1 MKTSE
6 LIRQLANIVEK
17 NGDIE
22 LSEVRIPSGHSSR
35 RGALLTVLEDAGDF
49 PPVPALRLI
58 WVWRQFADLTTFT
71 EAELVK
77 RERLEAELVEHR
89 CSACFGDG
97 QNEEMARSDA
107 FGIPVH
113 AMTNAEILEEIGDES
128 DEEEIEF

>member
-6 LIRQLANIVEK
+6 LIRQLASIVEK

-22 LSEVRIPSGHSSR
+22 LSEVRIPPGHAG
-35 RGALLTVLEDAGDF
+35 RGKLTILEDTEDF
-49 PPVPALRLI
+49 PPVQTLRLI
-58 WVWRQFADLTTFT
+58 WNWRPFADLTTST